1 MLTVEDPS
9 PATGGR
15 AAREAARHWGPAP
28 ELFARAGW
36 AQSGGEELDLF
47 VVRTS
52 RTLSRLS
59 HGLKLYKFAW

>member
-47 VVRTS
+47 VDGAKSRTS
-52 RTLSRLS
+52 
-59 HGLKLYKFAW
+59 